1 MHPKYWGRTFIMGDV
16 ALLQL
21 HSPVIISKYV
31 QPICLPEPNYSL
43 KVGTQCWVTGWGQ
56 VKQRFSGKEEGVGG
70 EVCTPEGTLHSVEV
84 LPAEPLHG
92 ASHEVVSS
100 DPWFFGC
107 VRIAPHMRSVVMVYT
122 IALAVGPSFR
132 PRKARSFASFRSL
145 ELGIH
150 KFIHLFV
157 HLTNVNVQASATCQT
172 LGTEDVCPCLLG
184 TRN

>member
-56 VKQRFSGKEEGVGG
+56 VRQRFSGKEEGGGG
-70 EVCTPEGTLHSVEV
+70 EVWHPRGYTPFCWGLAC
-84 LPAEPLHG
+84 PAPYG
-92 ASHEVVSS
+92 ASREVVSS

-107 VRIAPHMRSVVMVYT
+107 VRIAPHVRSVVMVY
-122 IALAVGPSFR
+122 IVALAVGPSCR

-145 ELGIH
+145 ELGIQ

-184 TRN
+184 THN